1 MGGDDMRYFEIGQ
14 RIRRYRKACGLSQE
28 ALAGRV
34 GISVTHMSHIET
46 GNTKLSL
53 PVLAKIAD
61 ELSVGTDA
69 LLSDA
74 PKPDKAALSA
84 EVQRFWTRLRP
95 TSFPWPSRCFG
106 RLETR
111 CKATWLEAY
120 FGTHNNV
127 KSFFGFMPYYASPSA
142 TKT

>member
-1 MGGDDMRYFEIGQ
+1 MRYLEIGQ

-28 ALAGRV
+28 ALAERV

-69 LLSDA
+69 LLSDTS
-74 PKPDKAALSA
+74 KPDKAKLSA
-84 EVQRFWTRLRP
+84 DVQEILDSFEVDELPVAIDVLR
-95 TSFPWPSRCFG
+95 TLRDAMAKRRS
-106 RLETR
+106 
-111 CKATWLEAY
+111 
-120 FGTHNNV
+120 
-127 KSFFGFMPYYASPSA
+127 
-142 TKT
+142 

>member
-53 PVLAKIAD
+53 PVLTKIAD

-84 EVQRFWTRLRP
+84 EVQEVLDSFEADELPVAIEVLRAL
-95 TSFPWPSRCFG
+95 RDALAKRRG
-106 RLETR
+106 
-111 CKATWLEAY
+111 
-120 FGTHNNV
+120 
-127 KSFFGFMPYYASPSA
+127 
-142 TKT
+142 

>member
-1 MGGDDMRYFEIGQ
+1 MGGDCMRYFEIGQ

-61 ELSVGTDA
+61 ELSVSTDA
-69 LLSDA
+69 LLTDVAKS
-74 PKPDKAALSA
+74 DKAALSG
-84 EVQRFWTRLRP
+84 EVQDILDSFEVDELPVAIEVLRALRDSMAKRQEGHRSGP
-95 TSFPWPSRCFG
+95 
-106 RLETR
+106 EN
-111 CKATWLEAY
+111 EA
-120 FGTHNNV
+120 
-127 KSFFGFMPYYASPSA
+127 
-142 TKT
+142 